1 MLLWSTCVL
10 WLLAVSPGVATEESR
25 RQCVRSSLIERH
37 RLNPQLFASCDGAR
51 FRRRVDATFHGK
63 PKPRAELLANK
74 FLPSYSL
81 EQTNSLVELVTKI
94 AKEYLVK
101 CPPIIYYDSTVTRT
115 NGHLLDKLFKVSI
128 KIAYSTNSP
137 DCPALHMVYLQTMP
151 VTFYH
156 GSIKDNFEPRN
167 PNFMS
172 HIDTNCKSYIL
183 FLSEPV
189 MARKILGPQTESRV
203 VVVSSSSQ
211 WKLRD
216 FLSSESSSNIV
227 NLLVIGE
234 SLMSSQE
241 RVSMRMLTR

>member
-1 MLLWSTCVL
+1 MLLWSTCL
-10 WLLAVSPGVATEESR
+10 LGLLAVSQGASKESR
-25 RQCVRSSLIERH
+25 RQCIRSSLIERH
-37 RLNPQLFASCDGAR
+37 RLSPQLFASCDGAR

-101 CPPIIYYDSTVTRT
+101 CPPTIYYDSTVTRT
-115 NGHLLDKLFKVSI
+115 NGHLLDKLFK
-128 KIAYSTNSP
+128 
-137 DCPALHMVYLQTMP
+137 TMP

-167 PNFMS
+167 PNFMN

-189 MARKILGPQTESRV
+189 MARKILGPQTDSRV
-203 VVVSSSSQ
+203 VVISSSSQ

-241 RVSMRMLTR
+241 RVSMRMLKR